1 MPVTEFKFQ
10 MIESYRIIMYRGEG
24 LVCGGASAAKREAH
38 CPSNCWVRGKGVA
51 WTLVW
56 GGSQGPMPSLVF
68 GHNVLG
74 ATQFLP
80 QVGHL

>member
-24 LVCGGASAAKREAH
+24 LVCVGASATKREAH
-38 CPSNCWVRGKGVA
+38 CPLNSCVRGKGVA
-51 WTLVW
+51 WMLVW
-56 GGSQGPMPSLVF
+56 GGSQGPMLSLVF
-68 GHNVLG
+68 GHYVLG